1 MRKLKG
7 GMRRS
12 KLSTRRFIPWFGL
25 PQRRPYIHVV
35 EAITKSI
42 ASGNQVYSV
51 NTITVTLI
59 LLSTKELA
67 HKGRGSPRP
76 RTRFQGV
83 ASHQMLQGADTPKYL
98 LIHSK
103 TSHRTQHLA
112 LTLSKELILALTL
125 KLVLS
130 LRI

>member
-1 MRKLKG
+1 MRKLK
-7 GMRRS
+7 RRDER
-12 KLSTRRFIPWFGL
+12 KQTLDTRGFIPWFGL

-67 HKGRGSPRP
+67 HKGRGSPHPPYKVSRGGEPPNAP
-76 RTRFQGV
+76 RGR
-83 ASHQMLQGADTPKYL
+83 
-98 LIHSK
+98 
-103 TSHRTQHLA
+103 RT
-112 LTLSKELILALTL
+112 EIL
-125 KLVLS
+125 VDS
-130 LRI
+130 L